1 MSNTHRRRALNLG
14 RAEQAVMDHL
24 WSSGP
29 SSAESCR
36 LALHSVWRMKDST
49 MRTVLRRLER
59 KGYVTHEVEG
69 RAFIYRALDPPSGV
83 AARAVKH
90 IIDRLCGGSAETL
103 VIGLV
108 DHDVLST
115 DQVKRLAKAIA
126 ARKEKKP

>member
-24 WSSGP
+24 WAHGP
-29 SSAESCR
+29 ASAESCR
-36 LALHSVWRMKDST
+36 VALHSVWRMKEST

-59 KGYVTHEVEG
+59 KGYVAHDVDG
-69 RAFIYRALDPPSGV
+69 RAFIYRAVDPPAGV

-90 IIDRLCGGSAETL
+90 IIDRLCGGSAEAL

-108 DHDVLST
+108 DHDVLTT

-126 ARKEKKP
+126 ARRERKP